1 MEFVLPLVILSWRRW
16 RLQDWER
23 SLVIFA
29 LEAISA
35 FYFYTRISNGF
46 LFFFFVLGNVK
57 HLPLIILF
65 SLKKLI
71 FIIKR

>member
-23 SLVIFA
+23 ILVIFA

-46 LFFFFVLGNVK
+46 LFWEMLN
-57 HLPLIILF
+57 
-65 SLKKLI
+65 I
-71 FIIKR
+71 FHSSSSFP